1 MQYFLLWRVFALV
14 WDTGVIMNTLPAFLT
29 LRRFNNALT
38 ALVIAFALYLILL
51 PFVPALGWWIQHQAP
66 LISKPPTVAAVEK
79 IPDDNEL
86 VIPSIGLQQATHEG
100 ANKWT
105 LHFGV
110 WHLPGTGN
118 PATGGNTVLAGHRF
132 TYHDPAVF
140 YHLDKVKTGDPII
153 MYWNHKKYTYK
164 VTTILTVPP
173 TEVSV
178 QAPTKEP
185 LLTIYTCTPLWTS
198 KYRLVLQAKPVEA
211 S

>member
-1 MQYFLLWRVFALV
+1 MQFFLLWRVFALV

-38 ALVIAFALYLILL
+38 ALVIAFA
-51 PFVPALGWWIQHQAP
+51 
-66 LISKPPTVAAVEK
+66 
-79 IPDDNEL
+79 
-86 VIPSIGLQQATHEG
+86 
-100 ANKWT
+100 